1 MGIATGV
8 DIEKLMAARA
18 PLIAGLPGEPLY
30 GMLPEA
36 GLPKNWRY

>member
-1 MGIATGV
+1 V
-8 DIEKLMAARA
+8 DITKLMAARA